1 MATFSCGWI
10 SFQIVFLEIFLDA
23 VPFWQMLLIVI
34 SSVEMFSGVFFGEK
48 GGRTGWDPLQ
58 LALGSAR
65 FEFSLKMWSYRI

>member
-34 SSVEMFSGVFFGEK
+34 SSVEMFSGVFFGE
-48 GGRTGWDPLQ
+48 GGKDRVGPT
-58 LALGSAR
+58 AVSAG
-65 FEFSLKMWSYRI
+65 LC